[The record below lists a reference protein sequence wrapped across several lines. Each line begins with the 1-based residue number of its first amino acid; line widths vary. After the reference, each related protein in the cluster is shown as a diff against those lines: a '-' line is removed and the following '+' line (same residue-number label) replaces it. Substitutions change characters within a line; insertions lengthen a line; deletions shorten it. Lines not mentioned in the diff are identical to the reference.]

1 MPCKKPTFTAAD
13 DIPPLTDKVILV
25 TGGNIGLGKQCIL
38 EYARHCPAQ
47 IWLTCRSIEKGQA
60 AADEIRGQVPFPVD
74 IRLLALDLSSLDSV
88 AKAASVVLAEAGRL
102 DILMLNAGIMAVPP
116 ALTVDGYEV
125 QFGTNY
131 MGHVLLARLLLPL
144 LDRTASLPG
153 ADVRIVMLASDLYAA
168 APEPE
173 GIRFKTLR
181 TKAEEL
187 EANTRYGQSKL
198 AGVLWV
204 RTMATLYPQ
213 FTSVAIHPGIV
224 RTNLL
229 NGATDLPRPLQLV
242 AKLARPA
249 LASIEDGVKNQLWA
263 SVAKTDIQSGAYYTP
278 VAVPGTLTEPAKN
291 EMLAGQLWEWTE
303 AELSRYVSD

>member
-1 MPCKKPTFTAAD
+1 MPCKKTTFTAAN

-25 TGGNIGLGKQCIL
+25 TGGNVGLGKQSIL

-60 AADEIRGQVPFPVD
+60 AADEIQGQLPFPVD
-74 IRLLALDLSSLDSV
+74 IRLLAMDLSSLDSV
-88 AKAASVVLAEAGRL
+88 AKAASVVLAQAGRL
-102 DILMLNAGIMAVPP
+102 DILLLNAGIMAVPP

-153 ADVRIVMLASDLYAA
+153 ADVRIVMVASDLFAA

-181 TKAEEL
+181 TEAEEL
-187 EANTRYGQSKL
+187 PPNTRYGQSKL
-198 AGVLWV
+198 ASILWV
-204 RTMATLYPQ
+204 QTMAMLYPQ
-213 FTSVAIHPGIV
+213 FTCTAVHPGIV

-229 NGATDLPRPLQLV
+229 SHATDLPRPLQVV
-242 AKLARPA
+242 AKIARPA
-249 LASIEDGVKNQLWA
+249 LASVEDGVKNQLWA
-263 SVAKTDIQSGAYYTP
+263 SVAKQGIQSGTYYTP

-291 EMLAGQLWEWTE
+291 ETLAGQLWEWTE
-303 AELSRYVSD
+303 AELSRYTSD